1 MAELESRVNSLE
13 QVSRDLAFSL
23 MRMEQSL
30 EKSISEMKENTAKL
44 GAKIDKQIQEMREE
58 SKRADERVNKEIG
71 AINKQ
76 IKEMHEESKRAEER
90 VNKQI
95 GAINKQIKEMHE
107 ESKRAEERVNKQIGA
122 INKQIKEVNRQW
134 GNLANRLGTI
144 VEDLVFPSFHIV
156 VEETFGLKNPDDIM
170 IRRKKY
176 LKKRRMRKEFDLIAV
191 YHDDK
196 TVFLNETK
204 SVTTDVYIDR
214 FVEFVS
220 SGEFFTFFPEFKE
233 MKLVPVFSSLA
244 LSDEHVEML
253 TESDILAMH
262 IEGSILE
269 FKNSKEVRGTYGL

>member
-58 SKRADERVNKEIG
+58 SKRAEERVNKEIG

-76 IKEMHEESKRAEER
+76 I
-90 VNKQI
+90 Q
-95 GAINKQIKEMHE
+95 EMHE

-170 IRRKKY
+170 IGRKKY

>member
-44 GAKIDKQIQEMREE
+44 GAKIDKQIQ
-58 SKRADERVNKEIG
+58 
-71 AINKQ
+71 
-76 IKEMHEESKRAEER
+76 
-90 VNKQI
+90 
-95 GAINKQIKEMHE
+95 EMHE

-170 IRRKKY
+170 IGRKKY

>member
-13 QVSRDLAFSL
+13 QLSRDLAFSL

-30 EKSISEMKENTAKL
+30 DKSISEMKENTEKL
-44 GAKIDKQIQEMREE
+44 GAKIDKQIKEMREE
-58 SKRADERVNKEIG
+58 SKKAEERVNKQIKEMRD
-71 AINKQ
+71 ASQKAEERVNKQ
-76 IKEMHEESKRAEER
+76 IKEMHEASQKAEER

-95 GAINKQIKEMHE
+95 KEM
-107 ESKRAEERVNKQIGA
+107 
-122 INKQIKEVNRQW
+122 NRQW
-134 GNLANRLGTI
+134 GNLANRLGTV

-156 VEETFGLKNPDDIM
+156 IEETFGLKNPDDIM

-176 LKKRRMRKEFDLIAV
+176 LKKKRMRKEFDLIAV

-204 SVTTDVYIDR
+204 SMTTDVYIDR
-214 FVEFVS
+214 FVEFVR
-220 SGEFFTFFPEFKE
+220 SGEFFTFFPEFKG

-253 TESDILAMH
+253 TENDILAMH

>member
-1 MAELESRVNSLE
+1 M
-13 QVSRDLAFSL
+13 RDAS
-23 MRMEQSL
+23 Q
-30 EKSISEMKENTAKL
+30 K
-44 GAKIDKQIQEMREE
+44 
-58 SKRADERVNKEIG
+58 
-71 AINKQ
+71 
-76 IKEMHEESKRAEER
+76 AEER

-95 GAINKQIKEMHE
+95 KEM
-107 ESKRAEERVNKQIGA
+107 
-122 INKQIKEVNRQW
+122 NRQW
-134 GNLANRLGTI
+134 GNLANRLGTV

-156 VEETFGLKNPDDIM
+156 IEETFGLKNPDDIM

-176 LKKRRMRKEFDLIAV
+176 LKKKRMRKEFDLIAV

-204 SVTTDVYIDR
+204 SMTTDVYIDR
-214 FVEFVS
+214 FVEFVR
-220 SGEFFTFFPEFKE
+220 SGEFFTFFPEFKG

-253 TESDILAMH
+253 TENDILAMH